1 MHYNNIIIKLI
12 ALLLYFL
19 GHIIAMK
26 GEKFMCIN
34 KDNCN
39 CLSTRKECDNFGPFV
54 AKNLNCLNFEI
65 ENGEENNGG
74 SIIPFSSGNTQTV
87 VENILGNNLASL
99 IGFGT
104 AIDLVPIANNTI
116 NLTGLLTEAF
126 TVPRAGN
133 ITAISASYTALGG
146 QVESGSV
153 TIRAQIFRAPVGSNS
168 FIGTSASV
176 DLAPTITEPIPLG
189 LLVFASANIPPV
201 PVAPGDQLLMVFYI
215 SSLPGDTTVDL
226 ILGTASAGI
235 NIV

>member
-1 MHYNNIIIKLI
+1 
-12 ALLLYFL
+12 
-19 GHIIAMK
+19 MK
-26 GEKFMCIN
+26 EEKFMCIN
-34 KDNCN
+34 KNNCN

-54 AKNLNCLNFEI
+54 AKNSEI
-65 ENGEENNGG
+65 DNGEENNGG
-74 SIIPFSSGNTQTV
+74 AIIPFSSGNTH
-87 VENILGNNLASL
+87 LASL

-116 NLTGLLTEAF
+116 NLTGLLNEAF
-126 TVPRAGN
+126 TVPREGN

-153 TIRAQIFRAPVGSNS
+153 TIRAQIFRAPIGSNS
-168 FIGTSASV
+168 FTGTSASV

-189 LLVFASANIPPV
+189 LLLFASANIPPV

-226 ILGTASAGI
+226 ILGTTSAEI

>member
-1 MHYNNIIIKLI
+1 
-12 ALLLYFL
+12 
-19 GHIIAMK
+19 
-26 GEKFMCIN
+26 MCIN

-39 CLSTRKECDNFGPFV
+39 CLSTKKECDNVGPFV
-54 AKNLNCLNFEI
+54 AKDINCITSGI
-65 ENGEENNGG
+65 ENNDESNGG

-116 NLTGLLTEAF
+116 NLTGLLTESF
-126 TVPRAGN
+126 TVPREGN
-133 ITAISASYTALGG
+133 ITAISASFTTLGG
-146 QVESGSV
+146 QIESGSV
-153 TIRAQIFRAPVGSNS
+153 TIRAQIFHAPIGSNI
-168 FIGTSASV
+168 FTGTSASV
-176 DLAPTITEPIPLG
+176 DLAPTVTEPIPVG
-189 LLVFASANIPPV
+189 LLVFASANITPV

-215 SSLPGDTTVDL
+215 SSLPGETTVDL